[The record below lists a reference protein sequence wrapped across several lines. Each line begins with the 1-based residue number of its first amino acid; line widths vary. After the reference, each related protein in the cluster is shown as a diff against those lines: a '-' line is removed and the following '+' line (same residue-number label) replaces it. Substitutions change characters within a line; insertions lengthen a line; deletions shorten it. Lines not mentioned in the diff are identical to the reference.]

1 MFVYLIF
8 AVAIVSVVIIGLVT
22 VGRETF
28 NASHEMRPAIYDMN
42 EAVQFVSDGLDDRTA
57 SRLTPDDV
65 RWILQTDADLIEDDE
80 SDDAPQNQVVDMDA
94 ATQAVMARLTGP
106 LADVIDQT
114 DVEVVL
120 SGRTRYL
127 HAIGAIGTSASP
139 TEIDGAPESE

>member
-1 MFVYLIF
+1 MLVYLIF
-8 AVAIVSVVIIGLVT
+8 AIAVISVVIIGLIT

-28 NASHEMRPAIYDMN
+28 HASHEMRPAVYDMN

-65 RWILQTDADLIEDDE
+65 RWILQIDADLIEDDE
-80 SDDAPQNQVVDMDA
+80 SDDAPRNQVVDMDA

-106 LADVIDQT
+106 LAEVIDQS
-114 DVEVVL
+114 DVEAVL

-139 TEIDGAPESE
+139 SEIEGTPGSE